1 MWGGWDQ
8 ESGVWIEGCGVGEA
22 RGPEERSRVKVDGGG
37 SPGVLLVEKADI
49 FDAMKG

>member
-1 MWGGWDQ
+1 MTM
-8 ESGVWIEGCGVGEA
+8 GCGGGV
-22 RGPEERSRVKVDGGG
+22 RRVKVDGGG